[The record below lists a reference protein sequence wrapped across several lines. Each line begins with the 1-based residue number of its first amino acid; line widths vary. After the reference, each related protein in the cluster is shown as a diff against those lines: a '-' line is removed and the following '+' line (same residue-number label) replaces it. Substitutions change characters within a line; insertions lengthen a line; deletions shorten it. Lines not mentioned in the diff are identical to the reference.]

1 MITSFYNGKVIATFL
16 FDDNCNKS
24 IFEVYIQA
32 ILIKDLTLD
41 KQYYW
46 IIVSYLFNDFF
57 DAVSFIL

>member
-1 MITSFYNGKVIATFL
+1 MIASFYNGKVIATFL

-41 KQYYW
+41 KQ
-46 IIVSYLFNDFF
+46 
-57 DAVSFIL
+57 